1 MEGRAERIGRNEAL
15 FREGNESI
23 ERISATLE
31 VSDERLKI
39 LCECG
44 VPTCLEQLDGP
55 VSEYERVPPPSPLFL
70 IKPGH
75 EHADLEE
82 VVEEHDGYHVVRKRD
97 PDAAQIVRDRDP
109 RIQLE

>member
-1 MEGRAERIGRNEAL
+1 MEERGERIGRNEAL
-15 FREGNESI
+15 FREVNENI

-31 VSDERLKI
+31 VNDERLQI

-44 VPTCLEQLDGP
+44 VQTCLEQLD
-55 VSEYERVPPPSPLFL
+55 VAMADYERVRSEPTLFL

-75 EHADLEE
+75 EHTDLEE

-97 PDAAQIVRDRDP
+97 SDAARVARDLDP
-109 RIQLE
+109 RS

>member
-1 MEGRAERIGRNEAL
+1 MEDRAERIGRNEAL
-15 FREGNESI
+15 FREVNENI

-31 VSDERLKI
+31 VSEERLKI

-44 VPTCLEQLDGP
+44 VPACLEQLDVP
-55 VSEYERVPPPSPLFL
+55 VSEYERVRGTPTLFL

-75 EHADLEE
+75 EHADLED

-97 PDAAQIVRDRDP
+97 PDAAQIVRDLDP
-109 RIQLE
+109 RS

>member
-1 MEGRAERIGRNEAL
+1 MEERAERIGRNEAL
-15 FREGNESI
+15 FREVNESI

-44 VPTCLEQLDGP
+44 VPTCLEQLDVP
-55 VSEYERVPPPSPLFL
+55 VADYERVRAVSTLFL

-75 EHADLEE
+75 AHTDLEE
-82 VVEEHDGYHVVRKRD
+82 IVEEHSGYHVVRKRD
-97 PDAAQIVRDRDP
+97 PEAAQIVRDLDP
-109 RIQLE
+109 RS

>member
-15 FREGNESI
+15 FREVNESI

-31 VSDERLKI
+31 VSDDRLQI

-44 VPTCLEQLDGP
+44 VPTCLEQLYVPMSD
-55 VSEYERVPPPSPLFL
+55 YERVRAGSTLFL

-75 EHADLEE
+75 EHGDLEE
-82 VVEEHDGYHVVRKRD
+82 VVEEHDGYHVVRKHD
-97 PDAAQIVRDRDP
+97 PDAARVARELDP
-109 RIQLE
+109 RD

>member
-1 MEGRAERIGRNEAL
+1 MEDRAERIGRNEAL
-15 FREGNESI
+15 FREVNENI

-44 VPTCLEQLDGP
+44 VPTCLEQLD
-55 VSEYERVPPPSPLFL
+55 VRVDDYERVRSTPTLFL

-75 EHADLEE
+75 EHDDLEE
-82 VVEEHDGYHVVRKRD
+82 VIEEHDGYHVVRKRD
-97 PDAAQIVRDRDP
+97 PDAAQVARELDP
-109 RIQLE
+109 RS

>member
-1 MEGRAERIGRNEAL
+1 MEDRAERMGRNEAL
-15 FREGNESI
+15 FREVNENI

-44 VPTCLEQLDGP
+44 VPTCLEQLDVP
-55 VSEYERVPPPSPLFL
+55 VDDYERVRSTPTLFL

-75 EHADLEE
+75 EHEELEE
-82 VVEEHDGYHVVRKRD
+82 VIEEYDGYHVVRKRD
-97 PDAAQIVRDRDP
+97 PDAAQVARELDP
-109 RIQLE
+109 RS

>member
-1 MEGRAERIGRNEAL
+1 MDAERERLAKNEAL
-15 FREGNESI
+15 FREVNENI

-44 VPTCLEQLDGP
+44 VPTCLEQLDVP
-55 VSEYERVPPPSPLFL
+55 MADYERVRGTPTLFL

-97 PDAAQIVRDRDP
+97 PDAAQVVRDLDP
-109 RIQLE
+109 RS

>member
-1 MEGRAERIGRNEAL
+1 MGDRAERIGRNEGL
-15 FREGNESI
+15 FREVNENI

-44 VPTCLEQLDGP
+44 VPTCLEQLDVP
-55 VSEYERVPPPSPLFL
+55 VGDYERVRSASTLFL

-82 VVEEHDGYHVVRKRD
+82 VVEEHEGFHVVRKRD
-97 PDAAQIVRDRDP
+97 PDAARVARDLDP
-109 RIQLE
+109 RS

>member
-1 MEGRAERIGRNEAL
+1 MDDRAARIGRNEAL
-15 FREGNESI
+15 FRELNESI

-44 VPTCLEQLDGP
+44 VPTCLEQLDVP
-55 VSEYERVPPPSPLFL
+55 VAEYERVRGTPTLFL
-70 IKPGH
+70 IRPGH
-75 EHADLEE
+75 EHVDLEE

-97 PDAAQIVRDRDP
+97 PDAAHIVRDLDP
-109 RIQLE
+109 RS